1 MAHTLQ
7 ERYSSLVLT
16 KLRKEL
22 VLKDGIVFNND
33 YEGNPTAGAVKIP
46 QRDTEVTAGDYSTT
60 AGIDLSTGS
69 TSYLTVTINKDKAV
83 NEIIDGYEA
92 EAVPDNLAADRL
104 DSAAYSLASVIDND
118 GATELLTGGTP
129 LNYEQITKDNAYSA
143 MVDVRTAMSKANVPN
158 DGRRYALVTPDFFA
172 LLLKSPE
179 FISASNLGDA
189 VKQSGA
195 IGSIAGFNL
204 YEWND
209 NTAGLQAICGHP
221 RFATRVNEWKVPVSI
236 NTLNNTFIGASAVQ
250 GRMVYAHKVLR
261 SAAIRLL
268 MSPASLTV
276 TLAAGS
282 GGAGKTAVSAT
293 GGGDGATYKY
303 RILGDNPRAVYGQ
316 GTTGFTAVS
325 TEAEPTVGDTIEVAQ
340 FSSSKVVAVGYA
352 TVTAEDIAAS

>member
-7 ERYSSLVLT
+7 ERYSSLINA

-33 YEGNPTAGAVKIP
+33 YEGDPTAGAVKIP
-46 QRDTEVTAGDYSTT
+46 CRDTEVTAGDYNT
-60 AGIDLSTGS
+60 ASGIDLSTGS
-69 TSYLTVTINKDKAV
+69 TSYITVPINKDKAV

-104 DSAAYSLASVIDND
+104 DSASYSLAAVLDND
-118 GATELLTGGTP
+118 GATELLTDGTAH
-129 LNYEQITKDNAYSA
+129 NYEQITKDNAYSA

-158 DGRRYALVTPDFFA
+158 DGRRYALVTPDYFA

-179 FISASNLGDA
+179 FISPSNLGDA

-209 NTAGLQAICGHP
+209 STAGLQAICGHP
-221 RFATRVNEWKVPVSI
+221 RFATRVNEWKVPVAI
-236 NTLNNTFIGASAVQ
+236 NNLSNTFIGASAVQ
-250 GRMVYAHKVLR
+250 GRMVYAHKVQR
-261 SAAIRLL
+261 SAAIRIL
-268 MSPASLTV
+268 MAPGALTV

-282 GGAGKTAVSAT
+282 GGAGKTAVSAS

-303 RILGDNPRAVYGQ
+303 RILGNNPRAVYGQ

-340 FSSSKVVAVGYA
+340 FSSSKVVKVGYA
-352 TVTAEDIAAS
+352 TVTADDIAAS

>member
-7 ERYSSLVLT
+7 ERYSSLINA

-33 YEGNPTAGAVKIP
+33 YEGDPTAGAVKIP
-46 QRDTEVTAGDYSTT
+46 CRDTEVTAGDYNT
-60 AGIDLSTGS
+60 ASGIDLSTGS
-69 TSYLTVTINKDKAV
+69 TSYITVTINKDKAV

-104 DSAAYSLASVIDND
+104 DSAAYSLAAVIDND
-118 GATELLTGGTP
+118 GATELLTDGTA
-129 LNYEQITKDNAYSA
+129 LNYEQITKDNAYGA
-143 MVDVRTAMSKANVPN
+143 MVDVRTAMSKANIPN

-179 FISASNLGDA
+179 FISPSNLGDV

-209 NTAGLQAICGHP
+209 STAGLQAICGHP
-221 RFATRVNEWKVPVSI
+221 RFATRINEWKVPVKI
-236 NTLNNTFIGASAVQ
+236 NNLTNTHIGASAVQ
-250 GRMVYAHKVLR
+250 GRMVYAHKVQR

-268 MSPASLTV
+268 MAPGALTV

-282 GGAGKTAVSAT
+282 GGAGKTAVSAS

-303 RILGDNPRAVYGQ
+303 RILGNNPRAVYGQ

-340 FSSSKVVAVGYA
+340 FSSSKVVKVGYA
-352 TVTAEDIAAS
+352 TVTADDIAAS